1 MKWTLKRSAELLPK
15 KVNFPV
21 GCPDISRGIQI
32 VSKWFELI
40 SICWSTFCNAR
51 GNNGANGAGD
61 LLLSGEVVPD
71 PPDEEI
77 DQEEEDDEEA
87 CVSLLCGKGAA
98 FYLEN

>member
-1 MKWTLKRSAELLPK
+1 MPGEK
-15 KVNFPV
+15 
-21 GCPDISRGIQI
+21 
-32 VSKWFELI
+32 
-40 SICWSTFCNAR
+40 
-51 GNNGANGAGD
+51 NGANGAGD

-98 FYLEN
+98 FYLGN